1 MTDCAGMLRRKG
13 ITTVL
18 AYSHRFQS
26 AKDRITTMSDT
37 QSKSVALIT
46 GITGQDG
53 VLLAE
58 LLLAK
63 GYEVVGFGRR
73 ASILTRG
80 DLRSL
85 FKRIEVF
92 HGDLGESVD
101 IADAVQHYQPDEIYN
116 LGSQSA
122 PGLSWAQSLE
132 TAEVTA
138 IGAHRVFEAVRE
150 FKVDARLYQ
159 ASSSEMFGA
168 VVESPQSETTPFNP
182 GNPYAASK
190 VYAHTVA
197 GMYRRKYGMFISCG
211 ILFNH
216 ESPLRGMRFL
226 TQKVAYGAACAKL
239 DIEQSQ
245 LLNEE
250 GEPVVQGGKLALGNL
265 DSARDWGCAKDY
277 VDAMWRML
285 QRPVP
290 DDYVIG
296 TGRLRK
302 VRDLCSIAYGHVGK
316 NWENY
321 VVSDPRF
328 MRSAET
334 QAAVADPSKAD
345 RELGWRAST
354 SFEELIA
361 MMVDTHVAA
370 MIKS

>member
-1 MTDCAGMLRRKG
+1 MR
-13 ITTVL
+13 
-18 AYSHRFQS
+18 S
-26 AKDRITTMSDT
+26 
-37 QSKSVALIT
+37 ALIT

-53 VLLAE
+53 VLLCE

-63 GYEVVGFGRR
+63 GYQVVGFGRR
-73 ASILTRG
+73 ASVLTRA

-92 HGDLGESVD
+92 HGDLGQSVD
-101 IADAVQHYQPDEIYN
+101 IAEAVQHYRPDEVYN

-138 IGAHRVFEAVRE
+138 IGAHRVFEAVRR
-150 FKVDARLYQ
+150 FKADARVYQ

-168 VVESPQSETTPFNP
+168 VVESPQNERTPFNP
-182 GNPYAASK
+182 SNPYAASK
-190 VYAHTVA
+190 VYAHMLA
-197 GMYRRKYGMFISCG
+197 GIYRRSYGMFISCG

-226 TQKVAYGAACAKL
+226 SQKIAHGAACAKL
-239 DIEQSQ
+239 GIDHSE

-265 DSARDWGCAKDY
+265 DAARDWGCAKDY

-285 QRPVP
+285 QRPTA

-296 TGRLRK
+296 TGRLRT
-302 VRDLCSIAYGHVGK
+302 VRDLCAVAYGHVGK
-316 NWENY
+316 RWEDH

-328 MRSAET
+328 VRTTET
-334 QAAVADPSKAD
+334 GATVADASKAE
-345 RELGWRAST
+345 RELGWRAT
-354 SFEELIA
+354 KSFEELIA
-361 MMVDTHVAA
+361 EMVDAQVVAMA
-370 MIKS
+370 QY

>member
-1 MTDCAGMLRRKG
+1 MSKPQRN
-13 ITTVL
+13 
-18 AYSHRFQS
+18 
-26 AKDRITTMSDT
+26 RI
-37 QSKSVALIT
+37 ALLT

-53 VLLAE
+53 ILLAE
-58 LLLAK
+58 FLLAK
-63 GYEVVGFGRR
+63 GYDVVGFGRR

-80 DLRSL
+80 DLRAL
-85 FKRIEVF
+85 FKRIDVF
-92 HGDLGESVD
+92 HGDLGQSVD

-138 IGAHRVFEAVRE
+138 IGAHRVFEAVRR

-168 VVESPQSETTPFNP
+168 VIESPQSEKTPFNP
-182 GNPYAASK
+182 TNPYAASK
-190 VYAHTVA
+190 VYAHMVA
-197 GMYRRKYGMFISCG
+197 GIYRRSYGMFISCG

-239 DIEQSQ
+239 GIEESR

-265 DSARDWGCAKDY
+265 DAARDWGCAKDY

-285 QRPVP
+285 QRPTP

-296 TGRLRK
+296 TGQLRK
-302 VRDLCSIAYGHVGK
+302 VRDLCVVAYGHVGK
-316 NWENY
+316 NWEDF

-328 MRSAET
+328 MRTTET
-334 QAAVADPSKAD
+334 GATVADPSKAE

-361 MMVDTHVAA
+361 EMVDTHIAA